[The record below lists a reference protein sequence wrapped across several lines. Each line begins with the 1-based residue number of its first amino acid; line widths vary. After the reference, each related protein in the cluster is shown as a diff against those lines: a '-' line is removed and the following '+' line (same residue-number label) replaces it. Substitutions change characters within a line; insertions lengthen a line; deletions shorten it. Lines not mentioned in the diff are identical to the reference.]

1 MAGDNQKKP
10 WYKNYRMGRHRL
22 AHSLAPY
29 PRLPLYAIL
38 DQAAERHPASVA
50 LEFHN
55 SRLYYS
61 ELRLKSDNLAAAL
74 AGLGVRKGD
83 RVATVL
89 PTCPQYVISTFAI
102 LKAGAVHVPCSTL
115 LQPAE
120 LEQQLNQSGARLL
133 IITEEY
139 LQRMRRVLPHTSV
152 RNVIVTSSSEFFS
165 GRPAYPLPLKR
176 SYTFTGL
183 INRQPGSLPR
193 PVLEPRTDLAYL
205 AFTGGATGR
214 PKGVMLTHYN
224 RFCNVLQGLP
234 WMLSHYEGQ
243 IRGKGTVI
251 IAVPLFHSYGDWVM
265 LSAIYWGLKIVLVED
280 PRDIDSIASL
290 MRKHRPFLTSV
301 VPTQLL
307 ELRDMKLTR
316 FPGRIISG
324 ASHLPL
330 EVRKEFIAKTRI
342 PVSQGYG
349 LTEASP
355 LTHMNLG
362 GNRKHGIGVPV
373 PDTEVVLINE
383 RTGRKCEAGEA
394 GHMYIKGPQVMKG
407 YWPRPGSGLIKGW
420 LPTGDIARMDG
431 DGYFYLEDRIKDMIN
446 VSGYKVYPSVIEDVL
461 YQHPAVSLAVVIG
474 VPDPER
480 GGSERVKA
488 FVQLKGGFE
497 SRVTAA
503 DIINF
508 CKERCPPYAVPTFVE
523 FKNDIPLTAT
533 QKPFKRKLREEEE
546 EGKKHGRKRY

>member
-1 MAGDNQKKP
+1 MVKDTQDKP
-10 WYKNYRMGRHRL
+10 WFKNYRMGRHRL
-22 AHSLAPY
+22 AQSLAPY

-38 DQAAERHPASVA
+38 EQAAERHPASVA

-55 SRLYYS
+55 SKLYYS
-61 ELRLKSDNLAAAL
+61 ELKLKSDNLAAAL

-89 PTCPQYVISTFAI
+89 PTCPQYVISAFAI
-102 LKAGAVHVPCSTL
+102 LKAGAIHVPCSTL
-115 LQPAE
+115 LQLAE
-120 LEQQLNQSGARLL
+120 LEQQLTQSGARIL
-133 IITEEY
+133 IITDEY
-139 LQRMRRVLPHTSV
+139 LQQMKKVLPHTSV
-152 RNVIVTSSSEFFS
+152 RSVIVTSIGEIAS
-165 GRPAYPLPLKR
+165 GQPMYPLPLKR
-176 SYTFTGL
+176 SYIFSGL
-183 INRQPGSLPR
+183 INRQLWPMPR
-193 PVLEPRTDLAYL
+193 PMLEPRTDLAYL

-243 IRGKGTVI
+243 IRGQGTVI

-280 PRDIDSIASL
+280 PRDVDNIASL
-290 MRKHRPFLTSV
+290 MKKHRPFLTSV

-307 ELRDMKLTR
+307 ALRDKKLTR

-324 ASHLPL
+324 ASHLPA
-330 EVRKEFIAKTRI
+330 EVRKEFTAKTRI

-349 LTEASP
+349 LTEAGP

-362 GNRKHGIGVPV
+362 GHRKHGIGVPV

-383 RTGRKCEAGEA
+383 LTGRKCRAGEA

-407 YWPRPGSGLIKGW
+407 YWPKPGSGLIKGW
-420 LPTGDIARMDG
+420 LPTGDIARMDN

-446 VSGYKVYPSVIEDVL
+446 VSGYKVYPRVIEDVL
-461 YQHPAVSLAVVIG
+461 YQHPAISQAVVIG

-480 GGSERVKA
+480 VGSERVKA
-488 FVQLKGGFE
+488 FVQLKSSFE
-497 SRVTAA
+497 NKVTAA

-508 CKERCPPYAVPTFVE
+508 CKERCSPYAVPTFIE
-523 FKNDIPLTAT
+523 FKDKIPLTAT
-533 QKPFKRKLREEEE
+533 QKPFKRKLKEEES
-546 EGKKHGRKRY
+546 KKNWRLRY